1 MSLTP
6 MIDVVFLLLI
16 FFMLAS
22 RFGGDQVLALS
33 GGGAGSGAVWD
44 GPPRLVRI
52 EPQALHLNGAEIA
65 ADGLIAALRPL
76 MPDPGASVVVRA
88 GDGVSLQRLIGVMDV
103 LQGAGITNLI
113 VVE

>member
-33 GGGAGSGAVWD
+33 GGGAGSGAAWD

-65 ADGLIAALRPL
+65 ADGLIAALTPL
-76 MPDPGASVVVRA
+76 MPAPDAPVILRA
-88 GDGVSLQRLIGVMDV
+88 GEGVPLQRLVFVIDT
-103 LQGAGITNLI
+103 LRGAGIPNLI
-113 VVE
+113 LIE